1 MEITPVYTFTDPVDF
16 LNSTFQEIQKDNP
29 QFSLRAWARNL
40 GLSHVAMLSMVLAKK
55 RRLLPNLSSKISQDL
70 IKRKRLTENE
80 ARYLDMLVLFA
91 NASTEEEK
99 VFYERILSS
108 LRPDQKFSTLQLDQM
123 RIISD
128 WYHFAV
134 LEMTNLKNF
143 SSDPQWI
150 TRRLGG
156 SVNQSQVLEAIERL
170 CRLGLLEK
178 DAKGNL
184 KKTSVRLATPTD
196 IPNKSLRKFHKTM
209 LEKAAVALEEQRVET
224 RDISGHMLVID
235 RKKIPEAK
243 RMIQDFRRRL
253 ADFLETPEGDAV
265 YQIGIQLFDVLG
277 ERDV

>member
-1 MEITPVYTFTDPVDF
+1 MEMTPVYTFTDPVDF

-40 GLSHVAMLSMVLAKK
+40 GLSHVAMLSMVLSKK
-55 RRLLPNLSSKISQDL
+55 RRLLPNLSSKICQDL
-70 IKRKRLTENE
+70 IKRKRLTETE

-91 NASTEEEK
+91 NSSTEEEK
-99 VFYERILSS
+99 TFYERILAS

-128 WYHFAV
+128 WYHFAI

-143 SSDPQWI
+143 NSDPQWI
-150 TRRLGG
+150 TRHLGG
-156 SVNQSQVLEAIERL
+156 SVNQSQVVEAIERL
-170 CRLGLLEK
+170 CRLGLLET
-178 DAKGNL
+178 DANGTL
-184 KKTSVRLATPTD
+184 KKTNVRLATPTD

-209 LEKAAVALEEQRVET
+209 LEKATMALEEQSVER

-253 ADFLETPEGDAV
+253 ADFLETSEGDAV

-277 ERDV
+277 EKDV